1 MPRDLSIHD
10 EARLIQVKDRAG
22 VGLPFS
28 RGLMATSI
36 LATGLGTEHA
46 YRIAARIASVLQ
58 DRNSNEVDAEEL
70 TEIAGRMIRES
81 AGDEHAKRYLA
92 WRRAKRSGRPIV
104 VCLGGSSGVGKS
116 TIATRLALRLG
127 VNRVV
132 TTDAIREV
140 LRTVI
145 PPTVLPELHVST
157 YESVDGQDGS
167 FGARF
172 ESYRRQARAVGAATS
187 AVASRL
193 VTEGRSALIEGV
205 HLLPGELRA
214 DLAEKK
220 PDAVVVEFLLILGD
234 ERLHLGHLTRRLHS
248 EPGRQGARNLENLEM
263 IRRIQDELRSMA
275 EQAGVEEFD
284 VASPEDLT
292 QRIVDQ
298 VVHQIEDRAEAPST
312 S

>member
-1 MPRDLSIHD
+1 MPRDLSIQD
-10 EARLIQVKDRAG
+10 ESRLIEVRDRAG
-22 VGLPFS
+22 IGLPFS

-36 LATGLGTEHA
+36 LATGLRTDHA
-46 YRIAARIASVLQ
+46 YQIAAKIASVLQ
-58 DRNSNEVDAEEL
+58 DRPSNEVGAEEL
-70 TEIAGRMIRES
+70 TEIAGKVIQES
-81 AGDEHAKRYLA
+81 VGEDYAKRYLS

-127 VNRVV
+127 LNRVV

-157 YESVDGQDGS
+157 YESVDEKDDS
-167 FGARF
+167 LDARID
-172 ESYRRQARAVGAATS
+172 SYKRQSRAVGAATS

-193 VTEGRSALIEGV
+193 VTEGRSAIIEGV

-214 DLAEKK
+214 ELIEKK
-220 PDAVVVEFLLILGD
+220 PEAVVVEFLLTLGD
-234 ERLHLGHLTRRLHS
+234 EGLHRGHLTRRLQF
-248 EPGRQGARNLENLEM
+248 EPGREGGRNIENLDV
-263 IRRIQDELRSMA
+263 IRQIQNELRAMA
-275 EQAGVEEFD
+275 AHAGVDEID
-284 VASPEDLT
+284 VANPEDLT

-298 VVHQIEDRAEAPST
+298 VVHQIEDHAEAT
-312 S
+312 